1 MFGAAGGG
9 KARPGSGWPGSINL
23 VRALISVE
31 LKSSCLE
38 CLDLDDCCPPALQ
51 ETNYNMLHAHRL
63 QAALSAAVSGC
74 QQTLW
79 RTGAAV
85 LVDGAGMV
93 DVRWTA
99 CKQH

>member
-1 MFGAAGGG
+1 
-9 KARPGSGWPGSINL
+9 
-23 VRALISVE
+23 
-31 LKSSCLE
+31 
-38 CLDLDDCCPPALQ
+38 
-51 ETNYNMLHAHRL
+51 MLHAHRL